1 MKQVLLLILLV
12 AVISCKNFETK
23 KLSSDELIQEEMRG
37 LDFANLDTY
46 PTFKS
51 CDSVSSDAAVKRC
64 FEAEVTKHIYELLG
78 QHEVTLKDSIYE
90 EINLVIIISSKGKP
104 NIDQAEISEELEEQI
119 PNIRKWLDE
128 GVSGLPKI
136 YPAEKRGVPVSSK
149 FKLPLVIQSD

>member
-1 MKQVLLLILLV
+1 MKQFLFLILLG

-23 KLSSDELIQEEMRG
+23 KLSSEELIQEEMKG

-51 CDSVSSDAAVKRC
+51 CDSVSSNAAVKRC
-64 FEAEVTKHIYELLG
+64 FEAEVTKHIYEVLG
-78 QHEVTLKDSIYE
+78 QHDVTLKDSIYE
-90 EINLVIIISSKGKP
+90 EINLVIVVSSKGEP
-104 NIDQAEISEELEEQI
+104 SIDQADVSAELKEQI
-119 PNIRKWLDE
+119 PDIRKWLDE